1 MMNHNAALLRSS
13 LRSVRG
19 LSGLAGSAHGP
30 GMLASAAPVV
40 SSWTE
45 FQPLREIIVG
55 RCEDSCM
62 PRNEPAFQAK
72 LRSADHALNHMEGR
86 RTEES
91 IDLGNQET
99 ENLCNVL
106 ESHGVTVRRPEIVDW
121 SKPYATPDFEVP
133 YGNTGAMPRD
143 VLLTV
148 GNEIVEAPMSW
159 RSRFFEYRAYRE
171 LLNEYFER
179 DPNFVW
185 TAAPKPT
192 MNDDLFRLDFPHEA
206 FGEDADTC
214 RAELAERRVYCHTEA
229 EPIFDAADCMRFG
242 KDIFVLNSFTTNR
255 KGYDWLRR
263 HFNQKGLRVHFIDF
277 PADTAPMHMDVNF
290 VPLSSNTI
298 MLNPLRPPRPWVERL
313 LRENGWNIIVGVSA
327 GLEPPPLSQ
336 CSQWLAL
343 NVLSIDEKK
352 VLVEEKE
359 TPLMDLLSSH
369 GFEPIAVPLRS
380 IAEFGGAFHCC
391 TGDVRREGGLES
403 YFPHFDELEE
413 QGKECQ
419 FAPFLDFEPEVYAT
433 PQKQTHTGM
442 SLPHFEESPEEKA
455 RMTMLQ
461 KKLIPELFVEDVE
474 SSNDR
479 YVQIS
484 SSFGAQPDIDSDLH
498 INLEAELQQMKK
510 PQRMSTRH
518 FSTKSSPPPEE
529 GESSEK

>member
-171 LLNEYFER
+171 LLNECVPRLSIHY
-179 DPNFVW
+179 
-185 TAAPKPT
+185 ACC
-192 MNDDLFRLDFPHEA
+192 NDDPIPHSSIHYACCNDES
-206 FGEDADTC
+206 C
-214 RAELAERRVYCHTEA
+214 CCCSLS
-229 EPIFDAADCMRFG
+229 P
-242 KDIFVLNSFTTNR
+242 LFTT
-255 KGYDWLRR
+255 K
-263 HFNQKGLRVHFIDF
+263 
-277 PADTAPMHMDVNF
+277 
-290 VPLSSNTI
+290 PLLLDSSCVLF
-298 MLNPLRPPRPWVERL
+298 LN
-313 LRENGWNIIVGVSA
+313 
-327 GLEPPPLSQ
+327 
-336 CSQWLAL
+336 
-343 NVLSIDEKK
+343 
-352 VLVEEKE
+352 LV
-359 TPLMDLLSSH
+359 
-369 GFEPIAVPLRS
+369 
-380 IAEFGGAFHCC
+380 
-391 TGDVRREGGLES
+391 
-403 YFPHFDELEE
+403 
-413 QGKECQ
+413 
-419 FAPFLDFEPEVYAT
+419 
-433 PQKQTHTGM
+433 
-442 SLPHFEESPEEKA
+442 SLPCEYP
-455 RMTMLQ
+455 T
-461 KKLIPELFVEDVE
+461 
-474 SSNDR
+474 
-479 YVQIS
+479 Y
-484 SSFGAQPDIDSDLH
+484 
-498 INLEAELQQMKK
+498 
-510 PQRMSTRH
+510 T
-518 FSTKSSPPPEE
+518 
-529 GESSEK
+529 